1 VTVLGTVG
9 SDDKVATAKRFGVDQ
24 VINYRRDN
32 FAQAVLD
39 LTGGR
44 GVDCVFDAV
53 GAATV
58 GDDTKALKTFGML
71 VSFGGASGPAQLSA
85 ADLRPKSLRWAWF
98 GVFNAYSQ
106 PDVWARGVANL
117 VPLIASGAVDPYIT
131 GVYPREQ
138 APEAHRLL
146 EGRLSQGKLALVHPN

>member
-1 VTVLGTVG
+1 
-9 SDDKVATAKRFGVDQ
+9 VDQ
-24 VINYRRDN
+24 VINYRHDN

-44 GVDCVFDAV
+44 GVDVVFDAV

-58 GDDTKALKTFGML
+58 VDDTKALKTFGTL

-85 ADLRPKSLRWAWF
+85 SELRPKSLRWGWF
-98 GVFNAYSQ
+98 GVFNAYGQ

-117 VPLIASGAVDPYIT
+117 VPLIASGAVDPFIT
-131 GVYPREQ
+131 GVYAREQ

-146 EGRLSQGKLALVHPN
+146 EGRASQGKLALVHPN

>member
-1 VTVLGTVG
+1 MTSLGLTDAGYWRALPGIMPQRAAGVKRRLQPWAVMLALT
-9 SDDKVATAKRFGVDQ
+9 SCSRTPYTAG
-24 VINYRRDN
+24 
-32 FAQAVLD
+32 AQQEW
-39 LTGGR
+39 
-44 GVDCVFDAV
+44 
-53 GAATV
+53 
-58 GDDTKALKTFGML
+58 
-71 VSFGGASGPAQLSA
+71 SNE
-85 ADLRPKSLRWAWF
+85 LRPKSLRWAWF

-131 GVYPREQ
+131 GVYTREQ

>member
-1 VTVLGTVG
+1 
-9 SDDKVATAKRFGVDQ
+9 

-44 GVDCVFDAV
+44 GVDFVFDAV

-58 GDDTKALKTFGML
+58 VDDTKALRTFGML
-71 VSFGGASGPAQLSA
+71 VSFGGASGPGQLSA
-85 ADLRPKSLRWAWF
+85 AELRPKSLRWAWF
-98 GVFNAYSQ
+98 GVFNAYAQ
-106 PDVWARGVANL
+106 PEVWARGVANL

-131 GVYPREQ
+131 GVYTREQ